1 MVHMAT
7 HTTYAV
13 IRLDDD
19 GFEPAPAQVVSF
31 WDGNTMTR
39 EAAERRAAQR
49 NADGYG
55 EYAVATVTY
64 TIEEV

>member
-1 MVHMAT
+1 MAHIAT

-19 GFEPAPAQVVSF
+19 GFEPASAQVLSF
-31 WDGNTMTR
+31 WDGNTMTQ

-49 NADGYG
+49 NAGSYG
-55 EYAVATVTY
+55 KYAVATVTY
-64 TIEEV
+64 TIEED